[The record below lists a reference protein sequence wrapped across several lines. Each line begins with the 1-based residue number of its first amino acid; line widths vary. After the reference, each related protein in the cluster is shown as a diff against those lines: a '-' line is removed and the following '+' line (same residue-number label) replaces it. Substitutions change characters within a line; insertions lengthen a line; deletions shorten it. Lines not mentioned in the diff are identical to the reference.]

1 MGIVADTV
9 DRLREARPIGEA
21 RTLIALAA
29 VTALGAVLRFATLD
43 EQSFWLDELVTVSIL
58 KESFGE
64 MLAEIPKSEA
74 TPYLYYVV
82 AWPWTQI
89 FGFGEV
95 GLRSLSAVFG
105 AATVPV
111 AFGAGAALVSRR
123 TGLIAAAL
131 VSVNPFL
138 VWYAQEARSYA
149 LLALLTALTVL
160 FFGRAL
166 RSEKGSVAGWAIT
179 ASLALATHYFA
190 LFLVVPEAAWL
201 LARLR
206 PRRRVCVASLL
217 PAAVLLAHTPLML
230 EQRDNAEAVA
240 GSRLVSRAA
249 GIAKDLVVGY
259 SFPAEVAGSLAAAA
273 LLVVG
278 LILLCTR
285 TPLAERR
292 GALIAGVLG
301 ATTVIAPVV
310 LALVGI
316 DFVIARNAILAVV
329 PSVVCVAAGYAASR
343 LGLVAATALCVLS
356 VVIVLSASF
365 DARYGRTDWRG
376 AAERLS
382 PAALDRAI
390 VVTPFMSRTLWRPYL
405 PALQEP
411 VGDRVRL
418 GEIVVVGLATEGG
431 FSGGAVEP
439 PATEPVTPPRGF
451 RLSSVKRAPTVV
463 VVRYRA
469 PAPTVVSTEA
479 LAHLRLSSQQPG
491 VLLQP
496 AAR

>member
-1 MGIVADTV
+1 MGISVDTAEGRRGA
-9 DRLREARPIGEA
+9 RLGGDA
-21 RTLIALAA
+21 RTVIALSA

-58 KESFGE
+58 TQSFGE
-64 MLAEIPKSEA
+64 MIGEIPKNEA

-82 AWPWTQI
+82 AWPWTRI

-95 GLRSLSAVFG
+95 GLRSLSAIFG

-131 VSVNPFL
+131 VSVSPFL

-149 LLALLTALTVL
+149 LFALLAGLTLL

-166 RSEKGSVAGWAIT
+166 CKEKGSLAGWAVT
-179 ASLALATHYFA
+179 SSLALATHYFA
-190 LFLVVPEAAWL
+190 LFLVVPEAVWL

-206 PRRRVCVASLL
+206 PRRRVWVASLL
-217 PAAVLLAHTPLML
+217 SAVVLLAHAPLML

-249 GIAKDLVVGY
+249 GISKDLVVGY
-259 SFPAEVAGSLAAAA
+259 SLPAEVAGSLAAAA

-278 LILLCTR
+278 LVLLGIR

-301 ATTVIAPVV
+301 AASVLAPVV

-329 PSVVCVAAGYAASR
+329 PGAVCVAAGYAASR

-356 VVIVLSASF
+356 AMIVLSTSL
-365 DARYGRTDWRG
+365 DTRYGRTDWRG

-411 VGDRVRL
+411 ADDRARV

-431 FSGGAVEP
+431 FSGGAVRP
-439 PATEPVTPPRGF
+439 SATEPGSPPRGF
-451 RLSSVKRAPTVV
+451 RLSSVEQAPTVV
-463 VVRYRA
+463 LVRYRA
-469 PAPTVVSTEA
+469 PSPTFVSTEA
-479 LAHLRLSSQQPG
+479 LARLRLSSQQPG

-496 AAR
+496 AAG